1 MTEAAN
7 GDATYSLTRNEGG
20 MRARLHDLRERVR
33 PLWSQ
38 RWVRWA
44 SYLLLAALLGVVLIW
59 AIFARDLPS
68 AETLIDYEPDLPTM
82 VRAADGAIVN
92 SYARERRV
100 QLQYKDYPPVLIRAF
115 LAAEDK
121 NFFSHNGLDY
131 PGLAA
136 AIFDYVT
143 KIGSGQ
149 RARGGST
156 ITQQVAKN
164 LLLGDE
170 YSVTR
175 KIREA
180 ILAYR
185 IEDVLT
191 KQEILELYLNQIYL
205 GRNAYGVQAASR
217 AYFAKDVGD
226 LDLHEAAYLAIL
238 PKAPGNYRPEN
249 NMGRALGRRNWAL
262 AAMESNGWINEQQL
276 AAARAQPLGTITRT
290 GDSFDKIGGYFI
302 EEVRRQLVEKYGE
315 SAEDGKNSVYA
326 GGLWVRTSLNPDM
339 QRATTTAL
347 REALQRYDRGSGWSG
362 PLATIEMDD
371 KWASRLASTY
381 INIDYE
387 NWRVAVVISKAGG
400 TANIGFANGDTATLP
415 RSSATM
421 PRRGTGQNAFDAM
434 KPGDIIAVAPAA
446 GDNYTLR
453 NVPEISGGMVVQNP
467 RSGRVYAMQGG
478 FDSQISPFNRATQA
492 DRQPGSTIKP
502 FVYATALDNG
512 MTPATQIVD
521 GTFCVYQSASLGNK
535 CFRNFGGSAGAGPQ
549 TMRWG
554 LEQSRNLMTVRAA
567 NDAGMLNVVKT
578 IKTVGIGDYKPY
590 LSIALGAGDTTVMK
604 LTNAYSMLVNHGRE
618 LKPTVI
624 DYVQNRS
631 GKVIFRTDT
640 RSCEGCNMAKWDG
653 KPMPRIAQRGRQLV
667 DPITAYQ
674 VVHMLEGVITRGT
687 AVNLADLKRP
697 MFGKTGTSSGPTNVW
712 FVGGTPDMVAGV
724 YLGFDQ
730 PRSMG
735 GYAQGGRLAAPIFK
749 QFAKEILPS
758 MPITEFRAPAGTR
771 MVRID
776 RRSGRRVYGAWPGDE
791 AKAAVIW
798 EAFKP
803 ETEPRRSI
811 RQEEMAV
818 VKAAPRA
825 AGPAARPRNDNDF
838 LQQQGGIY

>member
-1 MTEAAN
+1 MSDGESGNIAYSVRRGGEGAVAWLR
-7 GDATYSLTRNEGG
+7 DAWTN
-20 MRARLHDLRERVR
+20 
-33 PLWSQ
+33 

-44 SYLLLAALLGVVLIW
+44 AYLVGLLLVGVFLIW
-59 AIFARDLPS
+59 VIFARDLPS
-68 AETLIDYEPDLPTM
+68 ADTLIGYEPDLPTM
-82 VRAADGAIVN
+82 VRGVDGEIIN

-100 QLQYKDYPPVLIRAF
+100 QLQYKDYPVVLIRAY

-131 PGLAA
+131 PGLASA
-136 AIFDYVT
+136 VFDYIT
-143 KIGSGQ
+143 KLGSGQ

-170 YSVTR
+170 YSVRR

-205 GRNAYGVQAASR
+205 GRNAYGVQAAAR
-217 AYFAKDVGD
+217 AYFGKDVGE
-226 LDLHEAAYLAIL
+226 LALHEAAYLAIL
-238 PKAPGNYRPEN
+238 PKAPSNYRPEVH
-249 NMGRALGRRNWAL
+249 MERALERRNWAL
-262 AAMESNGWINEQQL
+262 AAMQSNGWITPTQMS
-276 AAARAQPLGTITRT
+276 AAQGQPLGAIQRT
-290 GDSFDKIGGYFI
+290 GDGFDKIGGYFV

-315 SAEDGKNSVYA
+315 KAEDGKNSVYA
-326 GGLWVRTSLNPDM
+326 GGLWVRTSLNPAM
-339 QRATTTAL
+339 QSATTKAL
-347 REALQRYDRGSGWSG
+347 RDALLRYDRGSGWAG
-362 PLATIEMDD
+362 PVNTIEMDD
-371 KWASRLASTY
+371 QWASRLASTY
-381 INIDYE
+381 IDIDYE
-387 NWRVAVVISKAGG
+387 NWRVAVVIGKSGSA
-400 TANIGFANGDTATLP
+400 AEIGFANGNTATLP

-421 PRRGTGQNAFDAM
+421 PRKRTGQNAFDSM
-434 KPGDIIAVAPAA
+434 KPGDIIVVAPIA
-446 GDNYTLR
+446 GDSYGLR

-567 NDAGMLNVVKT
+567 NDAGMANVVKT
-578 IKTVGIGDYKPY
+578 IKKVGIGDYKPY
-590 LSIALGAGDTTVMK
+590 LSMALGAGDTTVIK
-604 LTNAYSMLVNHGRE
+604 ITNAYSMLVNHGRE
-618 LKPTVI
+618 LKPTMI
-624 DYVQNRS
+624 DYVQDRR
-631 GKVIFRTDT
+631 GKVIFRSDPRT
-640 RSCEGCNMAKWDG
+640 CEACNMAKWDG
-653 KPMPRIAQRGRQLV
+653 KPMPRFTPRGRQII
-667 DPITAYQ
+667 DPITSYQ
-674 VVHMLEGVITRGT
+674 VVHMLEGVVTRGT
-687 AVNLADLKRP
+687 AVSLADLKRP
-697 MFGKTGTSSGPTNVW
+697 MFGKTGTTSGPTNVW
-712 FVGGTPDMVAGV
+712 FVGGTPDVIVGV
-724 YLGFDQ
+724 YMGFDQ

-735 GYAQGGRLAAPIFK
+735 GYAQGGRLAAPVFK

-776 RRSGRRVYGAWPGDE
+776 RRSGRRVYGTWPGDE

-811 RQEEMAV
+811 RQEEMA
-818 VKAAPRA
+818 AARTVQKRT
-825 AGPAARPRNDNDF
+825 GPAVRAGNDNEF

>member
-1 MTEAAN
+1 MSEGEN
-7 GDATYSLTRNEGG
+7 GDIAYSVRRGG
-20 MRARLHDLRERVR
+20 DGAMAPLREA
-33 PLWSQ
+33 WAN

-44 SYLLLAALLGVVLIW
+44 VYLLGVALVGMLLVW
-59 AIFARDLPS
+59 VIFARDLPS
-68 AETLIDYEPDLPTM
+68 AETLVDYEPDLPTM
-82 VRAADGAIVN
+82 VRGVDGEIIN

-100 QLQYKDYPPVLIRAF
+100 QLQYKDYPVPLIRAF
-115 LAAEDK
+115 LSAEDK

-131 PGLAA
+131 PGLASA
-136 AIFDYVT
+136 VFDYVT

-170 YSVTR
+170 YSITR

-191 KQEILELYLNQIYL
+191 KQEILELYLNEIYL
-205 GRNAYGVQAASR
+205 GRNAYGVQAAAR
-217 AYFAKDVGD
+217 AYFGKDVGE

-238 PKAPGNYRPEN
+238 PKAPSNYRPEVH
-249 NMGRALGRRNWAL
+249 MERALDRRNWVL
-262 AAMESNGWINEQQL
+262 RAMQSNGWISEAQL
-276 AAARAQPLGTITRT
+276 AAAQAEPLGTIART
-290 GDSFDKIGGYFI
+290 GDGFDKIGGYFV
-302 EEVRRQLVEKYGE
+302 EEVRRQLVEKFGE
-315 SAEDGKNSVYA
+315 KAEDGKNSVYA
-326 GGLWVRTSLNPDM
+326 GGLWVRTSLDPAM
-339 QRATTTAL
+339 QKATTEAL
-347 REALQRYDRGSGWSG
+347 RDALLRYDRGSGWAG
-362 PLATIEMDD
+362 PINTIEIDD

-381 INIDYE
+381 IDIDYQ
-387 NWRVAVVISKAGG
+387 NWRVAVVIDKAGG
-400 TANIGFANGDTATLP
+400 TAEIGFANGAKGVLP
-415 RSSATM
+415 RSAATM
-421 PRRGTGQNAFDAM
+421 PRKRVGGTAFDSM
-434 KPGDIIAVAPAA
+434 KPGDIIAVAPMD
-446 GDNYTLR
+446 GDNYALR

-567 NDAGMLNVVKT
+567 NDAGMTNVVKT
-578 IKTVGIGDYKPY
+578 IKQVGIGDYKPY

-604 LTNAYSMLVNHGRE
+604 ITNAYSMLVNHGRE

-624 DYVQNRS
+624 DYVQDRR
-631 GKVIFRTDT
+631 GKVIFRSDPRT
-640 RSCEGCNMAKWDG
+640 CEGCNMAKWDG
-653 KPMPRIAQRGRQLV
+653 KPMPRFTPRGRQII
-667 DPITAYQ
+667 DPITSYQ
-674 VVHMLEGVITRGT
+674 VVHMLEGVVTRGT
-687 AVNLADLKRP
+687 ATNLADLDRP

-712 FVGGTPDMVAGV
+712 FVGGTPDMVAGI

-735 GYAQGGRLAAPIFK
+735 GYAQGGRLAAPVFK

-776 RRSGRRVYGAWPGDE
+776 RRSGRRVYGAWPSDE
-791 AKAAVIW
+791 AKAGIIW

-811 RQEEMAV
+811 REEEIAAAKAV
-818 VKAAPRA
+818 QKRT
-825 AGPAARPRNDNDF
+825 GPAARPRSDSEF